1 MTIPSEHR
9 GYGTDSLVE
18 RLAMVAI
25 VVSGVA
31 AAAIWFYL
39 LW

>member
-9 GYGTDSLVE
+9 GYRIDSVVE
-18 RLAMVAI
+18 RLAIVAI
-25 VVSGVA
+25 VLSGVA
-31 AAAIWFYL
+31 ATAIWFYL